1 MGEIAER
8 PGMAKMLKYADV
20 GMALMLV
27 LIVVMMI
34 IPLPTWLLD
43 ILLSFNI
50 AFGVVV
56 LLTTFYV
63 RRALEIAAFPTI
75 LLMATLFRL
84 SLNVSTTR
92 LILLRGYAGAVISA
106 FGNFVVGGNYVVGGV
121 VFLILVIIQFIVI
134 TKGAE
139 RVAEVAARFTLDA
152 MPGKQM
158 AIDADLNAGLIEE
171 GEARQRRTDIQREA
185 DFYGAMDGASKFVK
199 GDAIAGLIITVIN
212 ILGGLAIGTFQRGMD
227 VGQALGTY
235 SLLTIGDGLVAQI
248 PSLLFSTA
256 TGIIVTRA
264 AGDSNLGQDIV
275 STLTAYHRPMWIGS
289 AMLLGLA
296 VVPGL
301 PTFPF
306 AILGCL
312 LAFTGYHVYREGV
325 VQEERTGASPKGGAP
340 AKGGAPGGP
349 PPGGGAPS
357 GGAPVGPQG
366 PENVLPLL
374 AVDPLEVEIG
384 YALIP
389 LVDPAQGGDMLERI
403 GTIRRQM
410 AMEFGLVV
418 PPIRLRDNIQ
428 LKPTEYVV
436 LVKGGEAGRSELLPD
451 HYLAMNTSG
460 SDKTFVGVPTVE
472 PSFGLPAIWI
482 APELRDQAEGA
493 GYTVVDAPSVLA
505 THLSE
510 VIKRFGADILTRQ
523 ETQKL
528 VDLIKESHPAVV
540 EEMLAV
546 VGLGEV
552 QKVLQNMIREQVP
565 IRDLVTIFES
575 MADYG
580 KISRSVDFLTERVRE
595 SLSRMITLRI
605 QGHDGSIVVGT
616 LSPKWEQS
624 IKKSLQGDLVK
635 GWQIAMDPRE
645 MQKLV
650 SAVSKFA
657 EQQSLEGNQP
667 ILLVHPEVRLV
678 VRRILEN
685 SLPHVIVVSYNEVS
699 QGAQLKSVG
708 MVE

>member
-1 MGEIAER
+1 MSEIAER
-8 PGMAKMLKYADV
+8 PGLAKMLKYADV

-34 IPLPTWLLD
+34 IPLPTGLLD
-43 ILLSFNI
+43 VLLSFNI

-92 LILLRGYAGAVISA
+92 LILLKGYAGAVISA

-171 GEARQRRTDIQREA
+171 GEARKRRLDIQREA

-227 VGQALGTY
+227 VSQALGTY

-296 VVPGL
+296 LVPGL

-306 AILGCL
+306 AILGVL
-312 LAFTGYHVYREGV
+312 LAFTGYQVYRESV
-325 VQEERTGASPKGGAP
+325 VQAERAEATGK
-340 AKGGAPGGP
+340 KGAPGRGT
-349 PPGGGAPS
+349 PGGGAPS
-357 GGAPVGPQG
+357 GGAGGATPRPEPQG

-410 AMEFGLVV
+410 AMEYGLVV

-460 SDKTFVGVPTVE
+460 SEKTFVGVPTVE

-546 VGLGEV
+546 AGLGEL

-575 MADYG
+575 IADYG

-605 QGHDGSIVVGT
+605 QGNDGTIVVGT

-624 IKKSLQGDLVK
+624 IKKSLQGDLIK
-635 GWQIAMDPRE
+635 GWQITMDPRE

-650 SAVSKFA
+650 AAVSKFA
-657 EQQSLEGNQP
+657 EQQSFEGNQP

-685 SLPHVIVVSYNEVS
+685 SLPHVIVVSYNEIS
-699 QGAQLKSVG
+699 QGSQLKSVG

>member
-1 MGEIAER
+1 
-8 PGMAKMLKYADV
+8 
-20 GMALMLV
+20 
-27 LIVVMMI
+27 
-34 IPLPTWLLD
+34 
-43 ILLSFNI
+43 
-50 AFGVVV
+50 V

-92 LILLRGYAGAVISA
+92 LILLKGYAGAVISA

-121 VFLILVIIQFIVI
+121 VFLILVLIQFIVI

-171 GEARQRRTDIQREA
+171 GEARQRRSDIQREA

-325 VQEERTGASPKGGAP
+325 VQEERVGEPSKGGATQ
-340 AKGGAPGGP
+340 KGGAPGGAP
-349 PPGGGAPS
+349 PGAGAGTPPGGAP
-357 GGAPVGPQG
+357 AGPQG

-528 VDLIKESHPAVV
+528 VELIKESHPAVV

-575 MADYG
+575 VADYG

-605 QGHDGSIVVGT
+605 QGHDGSVVVGT

-685 SLPHVIVVSYNEVS
+685 SLPHIIVVSYNEIS